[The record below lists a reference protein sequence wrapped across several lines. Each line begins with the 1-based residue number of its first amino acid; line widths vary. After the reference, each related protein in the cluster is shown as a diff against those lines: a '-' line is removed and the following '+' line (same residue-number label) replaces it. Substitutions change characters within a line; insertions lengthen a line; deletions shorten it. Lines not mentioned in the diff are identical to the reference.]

1 MPQGQ
6 SDAGA
11 SANHMLKSY
20 VSCNAT
26 TRPGRKM
33 CTMLVNMDMLLKIPR
48 TKLQY
53 FSVHLNQSLWMSKVL
68 STWANGLSKRLVRNF
83 TSDFQ
88 QLCIITDFFK
98 ESYTVKCRYNAVWF
112 ITILHTTLWWQ
123 WQKVN
128 QILES
133 QQTPHISPSRASC
146 GVPIVRILEKIAF
159 LRHRTVPYTI
169 SEFTPWKAVLVTRSD
184 IQMSHQYVNSYLGD
198 KTKLRSSCFHKKI
211 SNMMIIFNWIFYCG
225 QT

>member
-33 CTMLVNMDMLLKIPR
+33 CTMLVNMYMLLKIPR

-53 FSVHLNQSLWMSKVL
+53 FSVYLNQSLRMSKVL
-68 STWANGLSKRLVRNF
+68 STWANGLSKRLVRNC
-83 TSDFQ
+83 TTDFQ
-88 QLCIITDFFK
+88 QLCIKTDFFQ

-133 QQTPHISPSRASC
+133 QQTPCLALTGELWGPF
-146 GVPIVRILEKIAF
+146 PIVRTLEKIAF

-198 KTKLRSSCFHKKI
+198 
-211 SNMMIIFNWIFYCG
+211 
-225 QT
+225 